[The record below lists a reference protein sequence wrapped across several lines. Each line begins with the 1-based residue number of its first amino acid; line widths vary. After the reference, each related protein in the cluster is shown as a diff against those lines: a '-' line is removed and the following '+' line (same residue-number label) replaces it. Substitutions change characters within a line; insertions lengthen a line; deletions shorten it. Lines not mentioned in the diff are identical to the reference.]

1 MEDEMAC
8 PVCEREHIPTDQE
21 TCPQCG
27 ADLTCFRVLDE
38 LEETAATGGGNGAVT
53 EPAEN
58 RLISEK
64 RTASSFFWGIL
75 VASAVFIFAVGVYR
89 FWTIEALVKEQQTI
103 FRHKVEMV
111 ASRLDAAHEKQERF
125 ASLIEKHLETE
136 GKRSVEKP
144 PLQTDGDHPL
154 PVDGHRETPPASQ
167 PQPESFD
174 DTVDVA
180 TELSNPIAMGHAFHV
195 YQATDTDTLWG
206 IARRFYGA
214 GYYYPVVLYH
224 NPELSIYRMSQ
235 KDRIKLLKDAD
246 QARQIYK
253 EIIVFED
260 NRRYWLYTARPGD
273 TPVSIKMRYCPGK
286 SCLPLSLDAE
296 PRVRI
301 RPGRKIK
308 IQLAEGLQ

>member
-1 MEDEMAC
+1 MEEEMAC
-8 PVCEREHIPTDQE
+8 PVCEREHIPADQE
-21 TCPQCG
+21 TCPQCE

-38 LEETAATGGGNGAVT
+38 LEEVSAGGGGGAATG
-53 EPAEN
+53 PAEN
-58 RLISEK
+58 RLLSGK
-64 RTASSFFWGIL
+64 KTASSFFWGIL
-75 VASAVFIFAVGVYR
+75 AVSAVFMLAVGVYR
-89 FWTIEALVKEQQTI
+89 FWTIEALMKEQQTI
-103 FRHKVEMV
+103 FRHTVETV
-111 ASRLDAAHEKQERF
+111 ASRLGAVREKRDSF

-136 GKRSVEKP
+136 DKRSVDKP
-144 PLQTDGDHPL
+144 PLQKDGDHPS
-154 PVDGHRETPPASQ
+154 PVNGHRETPPVSR
-167 PQPESFD
+167 PLPESPI
-174 DTVDVA
+174 DTVDAA
-180 TELSNPIAMGHAFHV
+180 TEPSNPAAMGYAFHV
-195 YQATDTDTLWG
+195 YRATDTDTLWG

-235 KDRIKLLKDAD
+235 KDRINLLKDAD
-246 QARQIYK
+246 RARQIYK
-253 EIIVFED
+253 EITVFEE

-286 SCLPLSLDAE
+286 SCLPSSLDAE